1 METKIKSFVAER
13 GGQTYQ
19 VFPQSGHAHKRCNNI
34 DQLIIQDETVKDPER
49 IKGEIIGF
57 YQKLY
62 SETSYR
68 RPSRNLINCPMV
80 TEAEN
85 ELLQREFKE
94 QEVLACLKMC
104 AIDKAPGP
112 DGYTMGFFIKCWDVV
127 KKDIMDTF

>member
-1 METKIKSFVAER
+1 
-13 GGQTYQ
+13 
-19 VFPQSGHAHKRCNNI
+19 
-34 DQLIIQDETVKDPER
+34 
-49 IKGEIIGF
+49 
-57 YQKLY
+57 
-62 SETSYR
+62 
-68 RPSRNLINCPMV
+68 MV

-127 KKDIMDTF
+127 KKDIIKYL

>member
-1 METKIKSFVAER
+1 MWLKEGDKNTNYFYKVANA
-13 GGQTYQ
+13 Q
-19 VFPQSGHAHKRCNNI
+19 KRCNNI
-34 DQLIIQDETVKDPER
+34 HQLIIQDEIVKDPER

-68 RPSRNLINCPMV
+68 RPSSNLINCPMV

-85 ELLQREFKE
+85 ELLQREFEE

-104 AIDKAPGP
+104 AMDKASGQMV
-112 DGYTMGFFIKCWDVV
+112 TQWGFLSSVR
-127 KKDIMDTF
+127 M

>member
-1 METKIKSFVAER
+1 MIFSVIGKNKE
-13 GGQTYQ
+13 
-19 VFPQSGHAHKRCNNI
+19 
-34 DQLIIQDETVKDPER
+34 LIIQDETMKDPER

-68 RPSRNLINCPMV
+68 RPSSNLINCPMV

-85 ELLQREFKE
+85 ELLQREFEE

-104 AIDKAPGP
+104 AMDKAPGP
-112 DGYTMGFFIKCWDVV
+112 DALPTYMVSIFPIPNRVIQRLDKIRRDFLWKGRKMIPLSN
-127 KKDIMDTF
+127 I